1 MRLTDKTGQWDYG
14 KSLEGRKKKYKV
26 IINYSAHPMNKE
38 KPFWYYLLEKD
49 EYRYNSVWS
58 DEKFESQDQCVEA
71 AENKIDELI
80 NEK

>member
-1 MRLTDKTGQWDYG
+1 
-14 KSLEGRKKKYKV
+14 
-26 IINYSAHPMNKE
+26 MNKE